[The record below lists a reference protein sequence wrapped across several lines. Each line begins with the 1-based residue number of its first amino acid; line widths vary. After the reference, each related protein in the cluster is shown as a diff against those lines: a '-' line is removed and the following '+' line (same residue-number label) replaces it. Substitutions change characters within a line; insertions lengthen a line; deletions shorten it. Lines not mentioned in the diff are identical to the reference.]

1 MAKILLSAEERE
13 SAERTRDEL
22 TALQVQIDEAV
33 AAGLSPAS
41 LSSANRDILSR
52 VETLLTTFSE

>member
-1 MAKILLSAEERE
+1 MARIILSAEERE

-22 TALQVQIDEAV
+22 TALPVQIDEAV

>member
-1 MAKILLSAEERE
+1 MARIILSAEERE

-52 VETLLTTFSE
+52 VE

>member
-1 MAKILLSAEERE
+1 MARIILSAEERE